1 MEKSR
6 KMWTINSLLNWT
18 IKYFQSKN
26 IASARLDAEVLL
38 AHLLGQKRI
47 YLYVHFDE
55 PLQAEELA
63 KFHEYVVK
71 RAKHM
76 PVAYITGE
84 KEFMG
89 LPFKVTKDTL
99 IPRPDTEILV
109 ENTLANID
117 KQQTV
122 SIADIGTG
130 SGAIILSL
138 LHNLPNAQG
147 VAVDI
152 SLPALA
158 VAKQNAESLQVNDR
172 CEFVAGDLFAPLVD
186 KKFDIIVSN
195 PPYIPKQDIAGLDAD
210 VKDYEPLN
218 ALTDNGDGLS
228 FYRRLWS
235 EAGAYLNNGGFMAV
249 EIGIHESKAVEQL
262 AIDNN
267 WQNIKIIKDYAG
279 IDRVVMAWKQN

>member
-1 MEKSR
+1 MEQSR
-6 KMWTINSLLNWT
+6 KMWTISSLLAWT

-55 PLQAEELA
+55 PLQEEELS
-63 KFHEYVVK
+63 KFHDYVVK
-71 RAKHM
+71 RANHM
-76 PVAYITGE
+76 PVAYIIGE

-89 LPFKVTKDTL
+89 LPFKVTRDTL

-109 ENTLANID
+109 EHTLAQLD
-117 KQQTV
+117 KEQEIT
-122 SIADIGTG
+122 IADIGTG

-138 LHNLPNAQG
+138 LANLPKAYG
-147 VAVDI
+147 TAVDI
-152 SLPALA
+152 SPKALA
-158 VAKQNAESLQVNDR
+158 VAKENAQSLEVIDR
-172 CEFVAGDLFAPLVD
+172 CDFAFGDLLSPLTD
-186 KKFDIIVSN
+186 KKFDVIVSN
-195 PPYIPKQDIAGLDAD
+195 PPYIPQADMAGLERD
-210 VKDYEPLN
+210 VKDYEPHS

-235 EAGAYLNNGGFMAV
+235 EASAYLNAGGFLAV
-249 EIGIHESKAVEQL
+249 EIGIHEAVAVKQFAEE
-262 AIDNN
+262 NN
-267 WQNIKIIKDYAG
+267 WQNVQIIKDYAG